1 MGFPGSS
8 ADEEFTWNARDPGS
22 VPGSGR
28 SPEEGIGYP
37 FQYSWVS
44 LVAQMVKNLPAMSGD
59 LGLIPGLGRYP
70 GGGHHNPLQYS
81 CQDNPMDKGTS

>member
-1 MGFPGSS
+1 MQHHNLYHGTMGFPGSS

-44 LVAQMVKNLPAMSGD
+44 LVAQMVKNLQGMQETLVQF
-59 LGLIPGLGRYP
+59 LGWED
-70 GGGHHNPLQYS
+70 PLE
-81 CQDNPMDKGTS
+81 KG